1 VFPLKDNIPVLRR
14 PLAVWTIITL
24 NVLMF
29 FYEASL
35 SERGLSI
42 FLHLYGVVPARFT
55 NPSWA
60 AWAGYPD
67 GAGETCLTY
76 MFLHGGWLHL
86 LLNMWALWIFAD
98 NIEDALGHFRFIV
111 FYLVCGLAALAA
123 HVAFNFTSTLPVV
136 GASGAIAGIM
146 GAYLRIFPHARVTA
160 IIPIVIIPVVMNIP
174 APVFL
179 VFWFLI
185 QLFSGLFDSLG
196 GAQASNV
203 AFWAHAGGFAAGL
216 LLVPFFLRSG
226 GLGRGRR
233 ARP

>member
-1 VFPLKDNIPVLRR
+1 VFPLKDNIPALRR
-14 PLAVWTIITL
+14 PLSVWTIITL
-24 NVLMF
+24 NVLTF

-35 SERGLSI
+35 SERGLSV

-60 AWAGYPD
+60 AWAGYPE
-67 GAGETCLTY
+67 GAWETCLTY

-98 NIEDALGHFRFIV
+98 NIEDALGNLRFVV
-111 FYLVCGLAALAA
+111 FYVVCGLAALAA
-123 HVAFNFTSTLPVV
+123 HMVFNFSSTMPIV
-136 GASGAIAGIM
+136 GASGAIAGVM
-146 GAYLRIFPHARVTA
+146 GAYLRLFPHAKVTVL
-160 IIPIVIIPVVMNIP
+160 IPVVIIPVVLKVP

-196 GAQASNV
+196 GVQTSNV

-216 LLVPFFLRSG
+216 LLIPFFQRRSG
-226 GLGRGRR
+226 AFWG
-233 ARP
+233 AR